1 MSFEIVTRLP
11 YDHPYRWD
19 ATVFGGPKLW
29 RPSELGAPLA
39 LWLDAED
46 ATTITLNGSTV
57 SQWSDKS
64 GRGNNATQSTAANQ
78 PTYSAT
84 GYGGKPSLTFDGI
97 NDSLVLPTTGVMGI
111 NTAAGF
117 YISIAASTSSVA
129 IQFLHSAAT
138 TELFEAH
145 LSNQR
150 SIRGIH
156 GGSPYS
162 DSIKATTYER
172 LVSGLLY
179 TGASLTSFLD
189 GLPGNTVAKGV
200 ITTDSVLYIGRR
212 GTNDYL
218 LNGNIAE
225 IIALNAA
232 PSIAERQLLEGY
244 LAWKWLLES
253 SLPADHPYKNS
264 PPVV

>member
-1 MSFEIVTRLP
+1 MFPLTRS
-11 YDHPYRWD
+11 RGRNRF
-19 ATVFGGPKLW
+19 FGEKKAWTPAALGP
-29 RPSELGAPLA
+29 SLA

-57 SQWSDKS
+57 SQWADKS
-64 GRGNNATQSTAANQ
+64 GHGNNATQSTAANQ

-84 GYGGKPSLTFDGI
+84 GYGGKPSLAFDGT

-117 YISIAASTSSVA
+117 YIATAASTPSGA
-129 IQFLHSAAT
+129 IQFLHGAAT
-138 TELFEAH
+138 IELFEAH
-145 LSNQR
+145 LSGQN

-156 GGSPYS
+156 GGSPFS
-162 DSIKATTYER
+162 DCIKATAYER
-172 LVSGLLY
+172 LISGLLY
-179 TGASLTSFLD
+179 TGASLTAFLD
-189 GLPGNTVAKGV
+189 GSPGNTVARGV
-200 ITTDSVLYIGRR
+200 ITTDNVLYIGRR
-212 GTNDYL
+212 GTNDYF

-244 LAWKWLLES
+244 LAWKWGGI
-253 SLPADHPYKNS
+253 
-264 PPVV
+264 

>member
-1 MSFEIVTRLP
+1 MHPLTRSR
-11 YDHPYRWD
+11 DRKRF
-19 ATVFGGPKLW
+19 FGAGPW
-29 RPSELGAPLA
+29 TPGALGSALA
-39 LWLDAED
+39 LWLDAAD
-46 ATTITLNGSTV
+46 SSTITLNGSTV
-57 SQWSDKS
+57 SQWADKS

-84 GYGGKPSLTFDGI
+84 GYGGKPSLTFDGT

-117 YISIAASTSSVA
+117 YISTAASTLSGA
-129 IQFLHSAAT
+129 IQFLHGAAT
-138 TELFEAH
+138 IESFEVH
-145 LSNQR
+145 LSNQN

-162 DSIKATTYER
+162 DVIKATAYER

-189 GLPGNTVAKGV
+189 GQPGNTVAKGV

-218 LNGNIAE
+218 LDGNIAE

-244 LAWKWLLES
+244 LAWKWGGI
-253 SLPADHPYKNS
+253 
-264 PPVV
+264 